1 MITIKCTQYEKRKL
15 CADETNIMCN
25 ICYTLGACKE
35 FDAHC
40 SKCKRNRSKYI
51 KWEIISKPKKK
62 AASSEG
68 DSSSCC
74 NCYWNCAGTCRNEQS
89 SFYKM
94 PIKEV
99 MKTQPRCDVYSA
111 YEGDG

>member
-35 FDAHC
+35 FDARC

-62 AASSEG
+62 SVSSKG
-68 DSSSCC
+68 DGSSCC
-74 NCYWNCAGTCRNEQS
+74 NCWANECGMCIENS
-89 SFYKM
+89 SPFYKM
-94 PIKEV
+94 PIEKII
-99 MKTQPRCDVYSA
+99 KIQPHCDVYGA